1 MFIILIIKKQ
11 GVLNTGGQ
19 LKSMSCSKGTIL
31 TSTFLN
37 FYLHFGMN

>member
-19 LKSMSCSKGTIL
+19 LKSMSFSKGTIL
-31 TSTFLN
+31 TSTFLS
-37 FYLHFGMN
+37 FLYILA